1 MRKIYIVTLS
11 EEEHIYLENIV
22 KTGKGPAYR
31 IKHAHI
37 LLNADT
43 GGPGKS
49 DNEIA
54 GMFRC
59 HRNTA
64 ANVRQRFVEQGLES
78 ALERKKRKIPPNPK
92 KIDGEKEA
100 RLIALACSQAP
111 EGYSRW
117 TLRMPADKA
126 VEMEIT
132 GSVSVST
139 VQRTLKKTNSVPI
152 FGNNG

>member
-1 MRKIYIVTLS
+1 MRKIFTVTLNG
-11 EEEHIYLENIV
+11 EERIYLEKIV

-43 GGPGKS
+43 EGRGKS
-49 DNEIA
+49 DCEIA

-59 HRNTA
+59 HMNTA
-64 ANVRQRFVEQGLES
+64 ANIRRRFVEQGLEA
-78 ALERKKRKIPPNPK
+78 ALERKKRDRPPNPK

-100 RLIALACSQAP
+100 RLIAPACSQAP

-117 TLRMPADKA
+117 TLRMPAGYA

-132 GSVSVST
+132 DSVSAGT
-139 VQRTLKKTNSVPI
+139 VHRTLKKTNSVPI
-152 FGNNG
+152 FGNSG